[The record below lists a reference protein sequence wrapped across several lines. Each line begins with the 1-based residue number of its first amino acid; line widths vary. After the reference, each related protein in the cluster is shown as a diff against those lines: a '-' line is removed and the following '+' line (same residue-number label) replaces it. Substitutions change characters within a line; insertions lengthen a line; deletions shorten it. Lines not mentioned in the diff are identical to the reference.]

1 MISIAMDSVHDNR
14 MTQKTILIL
23 FPNEWDHWEFDAHRY
38 RGKLRFIYEGFDLHK
53 FPENA
58 RLMTFSAG
66 RFIERIVA
74 KYRNAGLVGV
84 LSNEEQFGAVI
95 AAVIAERL
103 GLPGVPPAAILTAQH
118 KFYARER
125 SREVAPE
132 ATPAYTV
139 FSPYVQ
145 REEEVKQEFPL
156 FVKPVKATYSI
167 LAKRVDNFAE
177 LKRHL
182 TFKPLES
189 WILKKLIQPAEDLAQ
204 KYTQFPLDAHHILGE
219 EVLDGM
225 QVTVDG
231 YVHDG
236 VVKIMGVVDSIMYPG
251 TNAFQRFEYPSSLP
265 EPVQEKMGDIVARIV
280 KAFGLNQSLFNVEF
294 FYNPVNGDL
303 KMIEMNPRMAYQFA
317 DLYEKVDGFNP
328 YDILVDLTLGRT
340 PKYCFRQ
347 GACNHAASFVL
358 RAFPG
363 SKLMSAPDA
372 AHVKR
377 IREQYPDA
385 RIMVY
390 LKKGNS
396 LAREYKWLGSY
407 RYAVF
412 NLGAKTSQ
420 DLHQRY
426 HQVCSQLPFV
436 FT

>member
-1 MISIAMDSVHDNR
+1 

-103 GLPGVPPAAILTAQH
+103 GLPGAPPAAILTAQH

>member
-1 MISIAMDSVHDNR
+1 

-23 FPNEWDHWEFDAHRY
+23 FPNEWDHVEFDAYRY
-38 RGKLRFIYEGFDLHK
+38 RGALRFVYEGFDLHK

-74 KYRNAGLVGV
+74 KYRNARLAGV
-84 LSNEEQFGAVI
+84 LSNEEQFGTLI

-103 GLPGVPPAAILTAQH
+103 GLPGVPPAAILIAQH
-118 KFYARER
+118 KFYAREY
-125 SREVAPE
+125 SRAVAPE

-145 REEEVKQEFPL
+145 REEEVKQTFPL

-167 LAKRVDNFAE
+167 LARRVDSFAE
-177 LKRHL
+177 LKQHL

-204 KYTQFPLDAHHILGE
+204 QYTQFPLDAHHILGE
-219 EVLDGM
+219 EVMDGM

-231 YVHDG
+231 YVHNG

-265 EPVQEKMGDIVARIV
+265 EPIQEKMGDIVARIV

-294 FYNPVNGDL
+294 FYNPDSGDL

-328 YDILVDLTLGRT
+328 YDILVDLTLGKT
-340 PKYCFRQ
+340 PKHCFRQ
-347 GACNHAASFVL
+347 GPCNHAASFVL

-372 AHVKR
+372 AHIER

-390 LKKGNS
+390 LKKGSS

-426 HQVCSQLPFV
+426 HQVRSQLPFV
-436 FT
+436 FA

>member
-1 MISIAMDSVHDNR
+1 MAE
-14 MTQKTILIL
+14 KTILIL
-23 FPNEWDHWEFDAHRY
+23 FPNEWDHVEFGAHRY
-38 RGKLRFIYEGFDLHK
+38 RGKLRFVYEGFDLHK

-58 RLMTFSAG
+58 RLMTFSAE
-66 RFIERIVA
+66 RFIARMVA
-74 KYRNAGLVGV
+74 KYRNAGLAGV

-103 GLPGVPPAAILTAQH
+103 GLPGAPPAAILTAQH

-145 REEEVKQEFPL
+145 HEEEVKQKFPM

-177 LKRHL
+177 LKQHL
-182 TFKPLES
+182 TFKPLET
-189 WILKKLIQPAEDLAQ
+189 WILKKLIQPAEDLARQ
-204 KYTQFPLDAHHILGE
+204 YTQFPLDAHQMLGE
-219 EVLDGM
+219 EVLDGV

-231 YVHDG
+231 YVHNG

-265 EPVQEKMGDIVARIV
+265 APVQEKMGDTVTRIV
-280 KAFGLNQSLFNVEF
+280 KAFGLNESLFNVEF
-294 FYNPVNGDL
+294 FYKPETGDL
-303 KMIEMNPRMAYQFA
+303 KFIEMNPRMAYQFA

-328 YDILVDLTLGRT
+328 YNILIDLTLGNA
-340 PKYCFRQ
+340 PKHCFRQ

-363 SKLMSAPDA
+363 SELKSAPNEE
-372 AHVKR
+372 HIKR

-390 LKKGNS
+390 LKKGS
-396 LAREYKWLGSY
+396 GLAREYKWLGSY

-426 HQVCSQLPFV
+426 HQVRSQLPFV
-436 FT
+436 FA

>member
-1 MISIAMDSVHDNR
+1 
-14 MTQKTILIL
+14 MTEKTILIL
-23 FPNEWDHWEFDAHRY
+23 FPNEWDHVEFDTYRY
-38 RGKLRFIYEGFDLHK
+38 RRTLRFVYEGFDLHK

-66 RFIERIVA
+66 RFIERMVA
-74 KYRNAGLVGV
+74 KYRNARLAGV
-84 LSNEEQFGAVI
+84 LSNEEQFGTLI

-118 KFYARER
+118 KFYAREY
-125 SREVAPE
+125 SRAVAPE

-145 REEEVKQEFPL
+145 REEEVKQTFPL

-167 LAKRVDNFAE
+167 LARRVDSFAE
-177 LKRHL
+177 LKQHL

-204 KYTQFPLDAHHILGE
+204 QYTRFPLDAHHILGE
-219 EVLDGM
+219 EVMDGL

-231 YVHDG
+231 YVHNG
-236 VVKIMGVVDSIMYPG
+236 VVKITGVVDSIMYPG

-265 EPVQEKMGDIVARIV
+265 DPVQEKMGEIVARIV

-294 FYNPVNGDL
+294 FCNPETGDL
-303 KMIEMNPRMAYQFA
+303 KFIEMNPRMAYQFA

-328 YDILVDLTLGRT
+328 YDILVDLTLGNT
-340 PKYCFRQ
+340 PKHRYRQ

-372 AHVKR
+372 AQLRR

-390 LKKGNS
+390 LKKGSS

-426 HQVCSQLPFV
+426 HQVRSQLPFV
-436 FT
+436 FA

>member
-1 MISIAMDSVHDNR
+1 
-14 MTQKTILIL
+14 MTEKTILIL
-23 FPNEWDHWEFDAHRY
+23 FPNEWDHVEFSAYRY
-38 RGKLRFIYEGFDLHK
+38 RGKLRFVYEGFDLHK

-58 RLMTFSAG
+58 RLMTFSAE
-66 RFIERIVA
+66 RFIARMVA
-74 KYRNAGLVGV
+74 KYRNAGLAGV

-118 KFYARER
+118 KFYAREC

-145 REEEVKQEFPL
+145 HEDEVRQAFPM

-167 LAKRVDNFAE
+167 LAKRVDSFAE

-182 TFKPLES
+182 TFKPLET
-189 WILKKLIQPAEDLAQ
+189 WILKKLIQPAEDLARQ
-204 KYTQFPLDAHHILGE
+204 YTQFPLDAHQILGE
-219 EVLDGM
+219 EVLDGV

-231 YVHDG
+231 YVHNG

-265 EPVQEKMGDIVARIV
+265 APIQEKMGDTVTRIV
-280 KAFGLNQSLFNVEF
+280 KAFGLNESLFNVEF
-294 FYNPVNGDL
+294 FYNPETGDL
-303 KMIEMNPRMAYQFA
+303 KFIEMNPRMAYQFA

-328 YDILVDLTLGRT
+328 YDILIDLTLGNP
-340 PKYCFRQ
+340 PKHHFRQ
-347 GACNHAASFVL
+347 GTCNHAASFVL

-363 SKLMSAPDA
+363 SELKSAPNEE
-372 AHVKR
+372 HIKR

-390 LKKGNS
+390 LKKGSS

-420 DLHQRY
+420 DLQQRY
-426 HQVCSQLPFV
+426 HQVRSQLPFV
-436 FT
+436 FA

>member
-1 MISIAMDSVHDNR
+1 
-14 MTQKTILIL
+14 MTEKTILIL
-23 FPNEWDHWEFDAHRY
+23 FPNEWDHVEFDAPRY
-38 RGKLRFIYEGFDLHK
+38 RGRLRCIYEGFDLHK

-58 RLMTFSAG
+58 RLMTFSAE
-66 RFIERIVA
+66 RFIARIVA
-74 KYRNAGLVGV
+74 KYRNAGLAGV

-145 REEEVKQEFPL
+145 REEEVKLPFPM

-177 LKRHL
+177 LKQHL
-182 TFKPLES
+182 TFKPLET

-204 KYTQFPLDAHHILGE
+204 RYTQFPLDAHHILGE
-219 EVLDGM
+219 EVLNGM

-231 YVHDG
+231 YVHNG

-251 TNAFQRFEYPSSLP
+251 TSAFQRFEYPSSLP
-265 EPVQEKMGDIVARIV
+265 QSVQEKMGDVVTRVV

-294 FYNPVNGDL
+294 FYNPDTGDL

-328 YDILVDLTLGRT
+328 YDILVALTLGNT
-340 PKYCFRQ
+340 PKHSFRQ

-363 SKLMSAPDA
+363 SQLKSAPDA
-372 AHVKR
+372 EHIKR
-377 IREQYPDA
+377 IRNQYPDA
-385 RIMVY
+385 RIMIYV
-390 LKKGNS
+390 KTGSS

-426 HQVCSQLPFV
+426 HQVRSQLPFV
-436 FT
+436 FA

>member
-1 MISIAMDSVHDNR
+1 MAE
-14 MTQKTILIL
+14 QTILIL
-23 FPNEWDHWEFDAHRY
+23 FPNEWDHWEFDAPRH
-38 RGKLRFIYEGFDLHK
+38 RGKLRFVYEGFDLHK

-58 RLMTFSAG
+58 RLMIFSAG
-66 RFIERIVA
+66 RFIERMVT
-74 KYRNAGLVGV
+74 KYRNAGLAGV

-145 REEEVKQEFPL
+145 REEDVHQAFPL

-177 LKRHL
+177 LKQHL
-182 TFKPLES
+182 TFKPLET

-204 KYTQFPLDAHHILGE
+204 LYTDFPLDAHHILGE
-219 EVLDGM
+219 EVLDGI

-231 YVHDG
+231 YVHND
-236 VVKIMGVVDSIMYPG
+236 VVKIMGVVDAVMYPG

-265 EPVQEKMGDIVARIV
+265 ESVQEKMGDIVARVV

-294 FYNPVNGDL
+294 FYNPASGDL

-317 DLYEKVDGFNP
+317 DLYEKVDGYNP
-328 YDILVDLTLGRT
+328 YDILTDLTLGNT
-340 PKYCFRQ
+340 PKHCFRQ

-363 SKLMSAPDA
+363 SKLKSGPGAE
-372 AHVKR
+372 HVKR
-377 IREQYPDA
+377 ICRQYPDA

-390 LKKGNS
+390 LKKGSS

-412 NLGAKTSQ
+412 NLGAKTTQ
-420 DLHQRY
+420 DLLQRY
-426 HQVCSQLPFV
+426 HQVRSQLPFV
-436 FT
+436 FA

>member
-1 MISIAMDSVHDNR
+1 
-14 MTQKTILIL
+14 MTEKTILIL
-23 FPNEWDHWEFDAHRY
+23 FPNEWDHWEFDAPRY
-38 RGKLRFIYEGFDLHK
+38 RGKLRFVYEGFDLHK

-66 RFIERIVA
+66 RFIERMVA
-74 KYRNAGLVGV
+74 KYRRAGLAGV

-118 KFYARER
+118 KFYAREY
-125 SREVAPE
+125 SRTVAPE

-145 REEEVKQEFPL
+145 REEEVKQKFPL

-204 KYTQFPLDAHHILGE
+204 QYTHFALDAHHILGE
-219 EVLDGM
+219 EVMEGV

-231 YVHDG
+231 YVYNG
-236 VVKIMGVVDSIMYPG
+236 VVKIMGVVDAVMYPG

-265 EPVQEKMGDIVARIV
+265 ESVQEKMGDIVARVV

-294 FYNPVNGDL
+294 FYNPASGDL

-317 DLYEKVDGFNP
+317 DLYEKVDGYNP
-328 YDILVDLTLGRT
+328 YDILTDLTLGNT
-340 PKYCFRQ
+340 PKHCFRQ

-363 SKLMSAPDA
+363 SKLKSGPDPQ
-372 AHVKR
+372 HVKR
-377 IREQYPDA
+377 IRQQYPDA

-390 LKKGNS
+390 LKKGSS

-412 NLGAKTSQ
+412 NLGANTTQ
-420 DLHQRY
+420 DLQQRY
-426 HQVCSQLPFV
+426 HQVRSQLPFV
-436 FT
+436 FA

>member
-1 MISIAMDSVHDNR
+1 
-14 MTQKTILIL
+14 MTEKTILIL
-23 FPNEWDHWEFDAHRY
+23 FPNEWDHLEFDAHRY

-66 RFIERIVA
+66 RFIQRMVA
-74 KYRNAGLVGV
+74 KYRNAGLAGV

-95 AAVIAERL
+95 AAVVAERL

-118 KFYARER
+118 KFYAREYSR
-125 SREVAPE
+125 SVAPE

-139 FSPYVQ
+139 FSPYVE
-145 REEEVKQEFPL
+145 REEEVKQAFPL

-167 LAKRVDNFAE
+167 LAKRVENFAE
-177 LKRHL
+177 LKQHL
-182 TFKPLES
+182 TFKPLET

-204 KYTQFPLDAHHILGE
+204 QYTQFSLNAHHILGE
-219 EVLDGM
+219 EVMQGM

-231 YVHDG
+231 FVHNG
-236 VVKIMGVVDSIMYPG
+236 AVTIMGVVDSVMYPG

-265 EPVQEKMGDIVARIV
+265 ELVREKMGDIVTRIV

-294 FYNPVNGDL
+294 FYNPETDDI
-303 KMIEMNPRMAYQFA
+303 KFIEMNPRMAYQFA

-328 YDILVDLTLGRT
+328 YDILVDLTLGNT
-340 PKYCFRQ
+340 PQHRLRQ

-363 SKLMSAPDA
+363 STLKSAPNA
-372 AHVKR
+372 QHIAH
-377 IREQYPDA
+377 IRQQYPDA

-390 LKKGNS
+390 LKKGSS

-420 DLHQRY
+420 DLHQHY
-426 HQVCSQLPFV
+426 HQVRSQLPFV
-436 FT
+436 FA

>member
-1 MISIAMDSVHDNR
+1 

>member
-1 MISIAMDSVHDNR
+1 
-14 MTQKTILIL
+14 MTEKTILIL
-23 FPNEWDHWEFDAHRY
+23 FPNEWDHVEFDASRY
-38 RGKLRFIYEGFDLHK
+38 RGKLRFVYEGFDLHK

-58 RLMTFSAG
+58 KLMTFSAQ
-66 RFIERIVA
+66 RFIARMVA
-74 KYRNAGLVGV
+74 KYRNAGLAGV

-103 GLPGVPPAAILTAQH
+103 GLPGAPPAAILTAQH

-132 ATPAYTV
+132 ATPAYAV

-145 REEEVKQEFPL
+145 REEEVKLPFPM

-167 LAKRVDNFAE
+167 LAKRVENFAE
-177 LKRHL
+177 LKQHL
-182 TFKPLES
+182 TFKPLET

-204 KYTQFPLDAHHILGE
+204 QYTQFPLDAHHILGE
-219 EVLDGM
+219 EVLQGM

-231 YVHDG
+231 YVHNG
-236 VVKIMGVVDSIMYPG
+236 LVKIMGVVDSIMYPG
-251 TNAFQRFEYPSSLP
+251 TSAFQRFEYPSSLP
-265 EPVQEKMGDIVARIV
+265 QLVQEKMGAVVTEIV

-294 FYNPVNGDL
+294 FYNPDTGDL

-328 YDILVDLTLGRT
+328 YDILVDLTLGNT
-340 PKYCFRQ
+340 PKHCFRQ
-347 GACNHAASFVL
+347 GKCNHAASFVL

-363 SKLMSAPDA
+363 SKLKSAPNA
-372 AHVKR
+372 EHIER

-385 RIMVY
+385 RIMIYV
-390 LKKGNS
+390 KRGSS

-426 HQVCSQLPFV
+426 HQVRSQLPFV
-436 FT
+436 FA